1 MWSAFSASTS
11 LSQLLKLNV
20 SWMSFVILDITFN
33 IYIFEVFR
41 CIHSQNFIS
50 FWQYCK
56 CGYPSLHCHVPD
68 WADDLSALA
77 CALVYLQFFSWLDTL
92 ADFALA
98 TSQLYS
104 WCLDCTWLP
113 WHSLILHLATFQ
125 LYSCVCLGSID
136 HRSLVLKTRSW
147 SWHLFASPLAQGT
160 EVDVLTTCASPRN
173 RGTEVDVLLLL
184 VFSWS
189 W

>member
-1 MWSAFSASTS
+1 MSRVWSASTS
-11 LSQLLKLNV
+11 LSQLLRLNV
-20 SWMSFVILDITFN
+20 SWMSFVILNITFN
-33 IYIFEVFR
+33 IYIFVVFR

-56 CGYPSLHCHVPD
+56 CGYPSLHCHLLSVLQMT
-68 WADDLSALA
+68 WHFCWFCTCNFSALF
-77 CALVYLQFFSWLDTL
+77 LVSWLRLTSLTL

-104 WCLDCTWLP
+104 WCLE
-113 WHSLILHLATFQ
+113 
-125 LYSCVCLGSID
+125 SID

-147 SWHLFASPLAQGT
+147 SWYLFAPSLAQGI
-160 EVDVLTTCASPRN
+160 EVWHLDNLC
-173 RGTEVDVLLLL
+173 LL
-184 VFSWS
+184 SWS